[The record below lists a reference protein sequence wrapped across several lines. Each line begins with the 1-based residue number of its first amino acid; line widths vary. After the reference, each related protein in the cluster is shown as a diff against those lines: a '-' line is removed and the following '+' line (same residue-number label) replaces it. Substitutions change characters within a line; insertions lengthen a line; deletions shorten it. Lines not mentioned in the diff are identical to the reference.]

1 MWVNCRRAG
10 KKICCVGLSQVF
22 YFFYFFY
29 CHAKLAICWIALYPK
44 LSNICFAPKWK
55 KTKKQQLTRRLF
67 TQTTF
72 DDSWRFGS
80 YGPQGCVATFERNL
94 CGSQVR
100 PPLFWAK
107 LPHLVA
113 CHQLL
118 ILSVRRQ
125 SDYTLVIS
133 AVVIPWFNTHR
144 APLKSNIPS
153 LAVWP
158 NAAPSKSIKDVEA
171 QSVFGALSLKI
182 NMLAEGKAKQ
192 ATCDILM
199 ASSVVKSPMLNPF
212 SNLYFSTQRSTH
224 ANRAI

>member
-1 MWVNCRRAG
+1 M
-10 KKICCVGLSQVF
+10 
-22 YFFYFFY
+22 
-29 CHAKLAICWIALYPK
+29 
-44 LSNICFAPKWK
+44 K
-55 KTKKQQLTRRLF
+55 KTTTTINKEIVLSSHKQLLRTVGVLAHMAHKAVLLHLNEI
-67 TQTTF
+67 
-72 DDSWRFGS
+72 S
-80 YGPQGCVATFERNL
+80 V
-94 CGSQVR
+94 VR
-100 PPLFWAK
+100 KWGRPGWAK

-118 ILSVRRQ
+118 ILPVRRQ

-212 SNLYFSTQRSTH
+212 SDLYFSTQRSTH
-224 ANRAI
+224 ANRAILAFL

>member
-1 MWVNCRRAG
+1 M
-10 KKICCVGLSQVF
+10 K
-22 YFFYFFY
+22 
-29 CHAKLAICWIALYPK
+29 
-44 LSNICFAPKWK
+44 K
-55 KTKKQQLTRRLF
+55 KTQQQSIRRL
-67 TQTTF
+67 
-72 DDSWRFGS
+72 S
-80 YGPQGCVATFERNL
+80 YLHTNNFCRTVGVLAQMAHKVVLPHLNEISV
-94 CGSQVR
+94 VR
-100 PPLFWAK
+100 KWGRPGWAK

-118 ILSVRRQ
+118 ILPVRRQ

-133 AVVIPWFNTHR
+133 AVVIQWFNTHR

-153 LAVWP
+153 LAVRP

-171 QSVFGALSLKI
+171 QSVFGALSIKI

-212 SNLYFSTQRSTH
+212 SDLYFSTQRSTH